1 MDKMN
6 EIDNLKYDRIW
17 LTDELGEVN
26 WCQHKITNND
36 VEYANRNAVIDEC
49 IEVLNGEI
57 LLDIMPPNETKRKY
71 GIRLLEEVENKLERL
86 KDKEQ
91 TNDREREKTGGGK
104 QMAAGAH

>member
-49 IEVLNGEI
+49 IQI
-57 LLDIMPPNETKRKY
+57 IIDDD
-71 GIRLLEEVENKLERL
+71 EEYSIEDVRRARNRMKKSIQDKLERL
-86 KDKEQ
+86 KDKE
-91 TNDREREKTGGGK
+91 GL
-104 QMAAGAH
+104 

>member
-49 IEVLNGEI
+49 IKALEMTTICSIDSTQGLLNRAK
-57 LLDIMPPNETKRKY
+57 N
-71 GIRLLEEVENKLERL
+71 NLERL
-86 KDKEQ
+86 KDKEVL
-91 TNDREREKTGGGK
+91 
-104 QMAAGAH
+104 